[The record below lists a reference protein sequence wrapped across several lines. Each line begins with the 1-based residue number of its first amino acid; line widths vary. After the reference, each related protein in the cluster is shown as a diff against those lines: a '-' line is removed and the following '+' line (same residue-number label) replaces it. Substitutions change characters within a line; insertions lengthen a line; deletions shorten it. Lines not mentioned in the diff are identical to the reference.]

1 MTLNR
6 DEMIKH
12 LTQGEVT
19 IEFTKIDGS
28 NRVMKATLQ
37 ENVVPV
43 TTGASRAKDTNLV
56 VFDTE
61 KNAWRTVVIDR
72 IVKFSA

>member
-6 DEMIKH
+6 DEMIKQ

-19 IEFTKIDGS
+19 IEFTKVDGT

-37 ENVVPV
+37 ESVVPV
-43 TTGASRAKDTNLV
+43 TTGTSRAKDTNLV

-61 KNAWRTVVIDR
+61 KTAWRTVVIDR
-72 IVKFSA
+72 ITRFSA